1 MQIKLDT
8 SFIKGKYKKR
18 NTDNKTI
25 KINFKIDLLIRKNTI
40 IEVIKRINDKFDSSP
55 NNILRWTDGF
65 MKFINNSKIPKIK
78 YTDKEVSIL
87 GMFIDLDFVRGGIKS
102 LIR

>member
-1 MQIKLDT
+1 
-8 SFIKGKYKKR
+8 
-18 NTDNKTI
+18 
-25 KINFKIDLLIRKNTI
+25 
-40 IEVIKRINDKFDSSP
+40 
-55 NNILRWTDGF
+55 